1 MPGALHCRLCCRHSK
16 QRAVPSP
23 ICCLFVSVF
32 VRRDRP
38 PIFGPMPLLQ
48 LPLTLHR
55 VFSKLLVG
63 QAVLLSS
70 KDAADLCQLVPP
82 SEMAAYLCQWLA
94 PSEMA
99 AYSCQ
104 ELAPSELAAH
114 LI

>member
-1 MPGALHCRLCCRHSK
+1 MLGAVHCRFCCRRNM

-23 ICCLFVSVF
+23 ICCLFGSVF
-32 VRRDRP
+32 DWRDRQ
-38 PIFGPMPLLQ
+38 PICGPMPLLQ

-70 KDAADLCQLVPP
+70 EDAADLCQLVPP

-94 PSEMA
+94 PSE
-99 AYSCQ
+99 
-104 ELAPSELAAH
+104 LAAH